1 MSTDSERNT
10 GRTPSITLTE
20 NPDGNWTARNLAAEL
35 SAQGATREEALE
47 NLDEVVAA
55 VRGEGGR
62 EPTEEQLRELGI
74 DPEENVPGGE
84 LPDVLK

>member
-1 MSTDSERNT
+1 MSIDSEKNH

-20 NPDGNWTARNLAAEL
+20 NPDGNWTARSLTAEV
-35 SAQGATREEALE
+35 SAQGETREEALE

-62 EPTEEQLRELGI
+62 EPTEEELRELGI
-74 DPEENVPGGE
+74 DPEENGSGGE

>member
-1 MSTDSERNT
+1 MSIDSERNH

-20 NPDGNWTARNLAAEL
+20 NPDGKWTARSLVEEV
-35 SAQGATREEALE
+35 SAQGETREEALD

-62 EPTEEQLRELGI
+62 EPTEEELQELGI